1 MPAINL
7 IIRNINQIHL
17 HFLTI
22 VNANRP
28 WIGYLYFINKKRMKI
43 NHKTITGISLVLMA
57 ITAIIAMTIPD
68 QLTLRI
74 TCWTIIILLDVIAAW
89 GLYFIFREVNKDIS
103 SLAALIRLFYAGILA
118 IATSTLI
125 IAKTASSS

>member
-1 MPAINL
+1 
-7 IIRNINQIHL
+7 
-17 HFLTI
+17 
-22 VNANRP
+22 
-28 WIGYLYFINKKRMKI
+28 MKI